1 MMLPVLA
8 LATLA
13 SAGPVELTV
22 TDHAGVYQVRGSFA
36 VSASADTAWSVLTDY
51 ARIPEF
57 VKSMKSST
65 VEQAEDG
72 GLRVKQQAVQRFM
85 LVKKTINV
93 TLAISE
99 QPGRRIEF
107 RDVLG
112 KDFRHFE
119 GSWEIERREGGL
131 VVTYALDAKP
141 MSQPPGFVGRM
152 LMSGSARDQL
162 EQVRAEILRRE
173 RHEED
178 NVDNN

>member
-1 MMLPVLA
+1 
-8 LATLA
+8 
-13 SAGPVELTV
+13 
-22 TDHAGVYQVRGSFA
+22 
-36 VSASADTAWSVLTDY
+36 
-51 ARIPEF
+51 
-57 VKSMKSST
+57 
-65 VEQAEDG
+65 
-72 GLRVKQQAVQRFM
+72 M

-178 NVDNN
+178 NADNDCVRLVSPRTSRDVQNLGRHKRPPGHFDRPFLRCTVRIIPHRMTCNNANRIIES